1 MATHTSSLFQTD
13 IQQRQRED
21 LSGADRL
28 VLLLLAAHLPF
39 IFFLVPMG
47 YGTHF
52 LGAIPASLIVI
63 ACALAYRSMP
73 GSLLSR
79 SMLTVGLMM
88 MSMILIMQQL
98 GRLEMHF
105 HIFAAMAFIIIWRD
119 FKMILLA
126 AAVIAIHHAMAV
138 PLQLSGIQLGS
149 IPFMVYAQNCNWET
163 FFIHAA
169 FVVIEASVLMYFCHR
184 MHRQFMVSIQ
194 VMSAIHHAAEQR
206 DLTIDFDDI
215 QATSNNDKAFVG
227 SLTHFYKLINETMT
241 QFKDAS
247 NNLGHFATLGV
258 KVSESNF
265 ASIDEQ
271 NKRVET
277 VATATEQV
285 NQSIHEVAQNT
296 ERASKLSEQTA
307 EMLNDAKHHAE
318 SSVDD
323 VETLIAKLD
332 NLQQTFNALSSD
344 ITSINSTI
352 EMITSISD
360 QTSLLSLNA
369 SIEAARAGEHGRGFS
384 VVAEEVRLLA
394 EKSKQAT
401 QSIMATSGKIN
412 ESVNNVIAEINECH
426 GSGKGAITSVHS
438 SSQKIQSATESASTI
453 NQLNSQIA
461 EMMQEQSVVAAQI
474 SQTMHELHDTNNE
487 MIGNIEDSVKQS
499 HKTQS
504 LASDILGKANQFNT
518 QGNAQTA

>member
-1 MATHTSSLFQTD
+1 MATNTSSLLQTD
-13 IQQRQRED
+13 TLERERED
-21 LSGADRL
+21 LIGADRL
-28 VLLLLAAHLPF
+28 VLLLLVAHLPF

-52 LGAIPASLIVI
+52 LGAIPATLIVI
-63 ACALAYRSMP
+63 ACALAYHSMP

-119 FKMILLA
+119 FRMIMLA
-126 AAVIAIHHAMAV
+126 AGVIAIHHALAV
-138 PLQLSGIQLGS
+138 PLQLSSIQLGN

-184 MHRQFMVSIQ
+184 MHRQFILSIK
-194 VMSAIHHAAEQR
+194 VMSAIQHAADQR
-206 DLTIDFDDI
+206 DLTIDFDNI
-215 QATSNNDKAFVG
+215 QATSNNDKDFVG
-227 SLTHFYKLINETMT
+227 SLTQFYNLINDTII
-241 QFKDAS
+241 QFKDAGNS
-247 NNLGHFATLGV
+247 LGHFATLGV

-285 NQSIHEVAQNT
+285 NQSIQEVAQYT
-296 ERASKLSEQTA
+296 DRASKLSEQTT
-307 EMLNDAKHHAE
+307 EELNDAIHHAE

-323 VETLIAKLD
+323 VESLMAKLD
-332 NLQQTFNALSSD
+332 SLQKTFDALNSD

-401 QSIMATSGKIN
+401 QSIMATSGQIN
-412 ESVNNVIAEINECH
+412 ESVNNVIIEINECH
-426 GSGKGAITSVHS
+426 GRGKGAITSVHS
-438 SSQKIQSATESASTI
+438 SSQKIQSATESALTI
-453 NQLNSQIA
+453 NHLNSQIA
-461 EMMQEQSVVAAQI
+461 EMMQEQSVVSAQI
-474 SQTMHELHDTNNE
+474 SQTMHELHDTNHQ

-504 LASDILGKANQFNT
+504 LASDILGKANQFIT
-518 QGNAQTA
+518 QGSA